1 MNDRT
6 TIIEDEP
13 SDNLINPSVI
23 SMAPAVSMGT
33 NMLAMASAVSRDYS
47 NATNQQQLNYMMAMV
62 AAMQSLGRVSRCDDR
77 AVDEAM
83 DLLKQV
89 LAAVQSN

>member
-62 AAMQSLGRVSRCDDR
+62 AAMQSLGQVSRCDDR

>member
-6 TIIEDEP
+6 TTIEDNN
-13 SDNLINPSVI
+13 SDIVINPAVI

-47 NATNQQQLNYMMAMV
+47 NATNQQQLNYTMAMV
-62 AAMQSLGRVSRCDDR
+62 AAMQSYGRLARCDAR
-77 AVDEAM
+77 SVDEAM